1 MRNLWLDVKYAVRML
16 LSNPGFTAVAVLSL
30 ALGIGANAAIYSA
43 WWLVV
48 PTILL
53 TPCRSGRTSW
63 SICRSVQG

>member
-1 MRNLWLDVKYAVRML
+1 MNGLKLAMRTLVKTPFITGIAI
-16 LSNPGFTAVAVLSL
+16 LSL

-48 PTILL
+48 PAILL

>member
-1 MRNLWLDVKYAVRML
+1 MNGIKLAMRTLAKTPFVTGIAI
-16 LSNPGFTAVAVLSL
+16 LSL

-53 TPCRSGRTSW
+53 PPCRSGRTSW

>member
-1 MRNLWLDVKYAVRML
+1 MNGLKLAMRTLAKT
-16 LSNPGFTAVAVLSL
+16 PFITGITILSL

-53 TPCRSGRTSW
+53 TPCRSGRTSR

>member
-1 MRNLWLDVKYAVRML
+1 MNGIKLAMRTLAKTPFITGIAI
-16 LSNPGFTAVAVLSL
+16 LSL